1 MLSALVLAA
10 CHPSSGLAGKGDK
23 SRSRATSST
32 VGSGGVGANKGH
44 PAPSLPV
51 CNQMSQIAS
60 WSVDRRVAQ
69 LIVVPVDESNVSQ
82 AAPLVAQGAGGVF
95 LFGSYAPPG
104 IGAQIAALAATA
116 PAGVAPI
123 VMADEEGGGIQS
135 LSNVVGSLPWPRMMA
150 ETYTPAQVQAQATQ
164 VARNMSRIGV
174 TMDLAPVLGIDSGPG
189 PDAQHP
195 IGARSFGGTPAMVST
210 YALAFARGLMAGG
223 VVPVVKHFPGLGR
236 ASYNTDFGPAYTPPL
251 SSLETFDLIP
261 FENAIAAKVPAVMVS
276 NASIPG
282 LTRGPASL
290 SKAAIQGLLRQKL
303 GFKGLV
309 LTDSLSAQAISDIG
323 LGVGPAA
330 VKAVEA
336 GVQMILFTAPA
347 GESSNQASQQ
357 VLNDLASAV
366 NAGQISQA
374 QLDSAVAAVLQVKN
388 VNLCNLHG
396 GGAAAGG

>member
-1 MLSALVLAA
+1 MRRV
-10 CHPSSGLAGKGDK
+10 GLALA
-23 SRSRATSST
+23 R
-32 VGSGGVGANKGH
+32 VGV
-44 PAPSLPV
+44 
-51 CNQMSQIAS
+51 
-60 WSVDRRVAQ
+60 
-69 LIVVPVDESNVSQ
+69 NV
-82 AAPLVAQGAGGVF
+82 
-95 LFGSYAPPG
+95 
-104 IGAQIAALAATA
+104 
-116 PAGVAPI
+116 
-123 VMADEEGGGIQS
+123 
-135 LSNVVGSLPWPRMMA
+135 
-150 ETYTPAQVQAQATQ
+150 
-164 VARNMSRIGV
+164 
-174 TMDLAPVLGIDSGPG
+174 DLAPVLDVDGRAVYPSATDPDSL
-189 PDAQHP
+189 
-195 IGARSFGGTPAMVST
+195 RSFGGSPALVAT
-210 YALAFARGLMAGG
+210 DGVAFAKGLTSAG
-223 VVPVVKHFPGLGR
+223 VTSVVKHFPGLGG
-236 ASYNTDFGPAYTPPL
+236 ASRNTDDGPAVTL
-251 SSLETFDLIP
+251 AWSRLRRSGVVP
-261 FENAIAAKVPAVMVS
+261 FERAITAGVPAVMVS

-396 GGAAAGG
+396 GGAAAVG